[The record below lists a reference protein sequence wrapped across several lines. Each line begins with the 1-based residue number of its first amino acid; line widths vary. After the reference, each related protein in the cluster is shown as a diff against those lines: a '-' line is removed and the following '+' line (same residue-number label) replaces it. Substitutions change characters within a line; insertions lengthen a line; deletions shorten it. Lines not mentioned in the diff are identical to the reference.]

1 MCNCKECK
9 EAKKIIDGNEQ
20 YDELKQ
26 NLENLVKRL
35 NPILVIPAYTNIKEE
50 DIKTNECKIKIQGV
64 EIDFVPRL
72 SIVPIP
78 TIKIEDIKEEN
89 LQKEFVETC
98 HSEKECGLK
107 EEK

>member
-9 EAKKIIDGNEQ
+9 ETKEVMAGSEQ
-20 YDELKQ
+20 NNELKQ

-50 DIKTNECKIKIQGV
+50 DIKINECKIKIQGV

-72 SIVPIP
+72 NIVPIP
-78 TIKIEDIKEEN
+78 TIKIKDIKEEN

-98 HSEKECGLK
+98 HSEKNVN
-107 EEK
+107 

>member
-9 EAKKIIDGNEQ
+9 ECRETKEVINN
-20 YDELKQ
+20 ELKQ
-26 NLENLVKRL
+26 KLENLVKQL
-35 NPILVIPAYTNIKEE
+35 NPILVIPVYTNIKEE
-50 DIKTNECKIKIQGV
+50 DIKTNECKIKIQGI

-78 TIKIEDIKEEN
+78 TIKIEDIKE
-89 LQKEFVETC
+89 KEFIETC
-98 HSEKECGLK
+98 HSEKECELK